1 MRRGLCLV
9 GFDGLTECDSFTPWT
24 TMSRA
29 RHVESSGRMTLT
41 PPEYPSNGNVAL
53 GPSVAAQVK
62 VSVDN
67 YEVED

>member
-1 MRRGLCLV
+1 
-9 GFDGLTECDSFTPWT
+9 
-24 TMSRA
+24 MSRA